1 MIEIDE
7 KKQVSIDESGILTIH
22 SDNAKWVNGDTSTKI
37 EGDYVISAES
47 LQRLMVMMTKNPM
60 LLCYVRT
67 NWYYD
72 DYNPS
77 VHNTLI
83 TTDKEIAEELEKMN
97 KAYEKA
103 REELEVVK
111 RERDW
116 EKVKNENL
124 TLKIDEYNKS
134 RYCWERKIIINDEN
148 YNYED

>member
-22 SDNAKWVNGDTSTKI
+22 NDNAKWVQGDVTTEIK
-37 EGDYVISAES
+37 GDYVISGES

-72 DYNPS
+72 DYSPS

-83 TTDKEIAEELEKMN
+83 TTDKDIAKELKEMN

-103 REELEVVK
+103 KEELEVVK

-124 TLKIDEYNKS
+124 TKKIEEYNKS
-134 RYCWERKIIINDEN
+134 RHCWERKIIINN
-148 YNYED
+148 YNEED